1 MDIVKNTTPYVG
13 RIKFKFE
20 KYPHYRGGGSG
31 ILNKVHL
38 DLGFTKLVSRMIPY
52 KTLDGWVINSQ
63 ATKLITNYTGGKI
76 GTHTFGKDNEDVLE
90 NSFLAN
96 DGTYIGDIER
106 AWWYYN
112 NKFYV
117 CKEYPHGVAV
127 KLKTYS
133 PVIRLVN
140 SIEDTYENFITEQIE
155 NDNVEG
161 FYGYTHRGGALF
173 KIGDRIFDNYY
184 LPTESDY
191 TEEEWKEFNSRFQK
205 SVKSADEFDIKHI
218 YNEGITSVIPF
229 NKRGKKVIE
238 NWKEAR
244 ESAVSLSKYLS

>member
-1 MDIVKNTTPYVG
+1 MFIKNTTPYIG
-13 RIKFKFE
+13 RLKLKFE
-20 KYPHYRGGGSG
+20 KYPHYTGGSSG
-31 ILNKVHL
+31 VLNKVHL

-52 KTLDGWVINSQ
+52 NNNGGWVVNSQ
-63 ATKLITNYTGGKI
+63 VTKLITNYTGGKI
-76 GTHTFGKDNEDVLE
+76 GTHKFGNDGEHVLD
-90 NSFLAN
+90 NSFLSN
-96 DGTYIGDIER
+96 DGTYIGDIET

-117 CKEYPHGVAV
+117 CQEYPHGVAI

-133 PVIRLVN
+133 PVIKLKN
-140 SIEDTYENFITEQIE
+140 YIADKYDSFITEQIE

-161 FYGYTHRGGALF
+161 YYGYTHRGGALF

-184 LPTESDY
+184 LPVRSDY
-191 TEEEWKEFNSRFQK
+191 TQKEWDEYYEKFQK
-205 SVKSADEFDIKHI
+205 SIKNADEVDMKYI
-218 YNEGITSVIPF
+218 YSEGIASVIPF

-244 ESAVSLSKYLS
+244 EAAIALSKYLG

>member
-1 MDIVKNTTPYVG
+1 MFIKNTTPYVG
-13 RIKFKFE
+13 RLRFKFE
-20 KYPHYRGGGSG
+20 KHPHYTGGGSG
-31 ILNKVHL
+31 VLNKVHL

-52 KTLDGWVINSQ
+52 NNNGGWVVNSQ

-76 GTHTFGKDNEDVLE
+76 GSHKFGNDGEHVLD

-96 DGTYIGDIER
+96 DGTYIGDIET

-117 CKEYPHGVAV
+117 CKEYPHGVAI

-133 PVIRLVN
+133 PVIRLIN
-140 SIEDTYENFITEQIE
+140 TIEDTYENFITEQIE

-161 FYGYTHRGGALF
+161 YYGYTHRGGALF

-184 LPTESDY
+184 LPTGSDY
-191 TEEEWKEFNSRFQK
+191 AEEEWNEFNSKFQK
-205 SVKSADEFDIKHI
+205 SIKNADEVDMKYI
-218 YNEGITSVIPF
+218 YNEGIASVIPF

-244 ESAVSLSKYLS
+244 EAAISLSKYLG

>member
-1 MDIVKNTTPYVG
+1 MFIKNTTPYVG
-13 RIKFKFE
+13 RLKLKFE
-20 KYPHYRGGGSG
+20 KYPHYTGGGSG
-31 ILNKVHL
+31 VLNKVHL

-52 KTLDGWVINSQ
+52 KNLDGWVVNSR
-63 ATKLITNYTGGKI
+63 ATKLITKYTGGKI
-76 GTHTFGKDNEDVLE
+76 GDHTFGNNNEHTLE

-117 CKEYPHGVAV
+117 CKEYPHGVAI

-133 PVIRLVN
+133 PVIKLRN
-140 SIEDTYENFITEQIE
+140 YIADNYDNFITEQIE

-161 FYGYTHRGGALF
+161 YYGYTHRGGSLF
-173 KIGDRIFDNYY
+173 KIGDRIFDENYKP
-184 LPTESDY
+184 LRSDY
-191 TEEEWKEFNSRFQK
+191 TQEEWDKFYYQYQNSLK
-205 SVKSADEFDIKHI
+205 KADPFDKKWM
-218 YNEGITSVIPF
+218 EDDGISYVIPF

-244 ESAVSLSKYLS
+244 EAAIAMSKYLS